1 MSRTRRERGAAA
13 VEMAI
18 ILPLLLLVIGGLV
31 DFGRAYYLNV
41 TATSA
46 AREGARMVAMG
57 YTTAQANARIT
68 AAMPTNM
75 QFTTVLVACPNA
87 AETGSA
93 TVTITNGAGANQF
106 HWMVLNVMPSF
117 FGGSVP
123 LPTLSSKGS
132 MRCNG

>member
-1 MSRTRRERGAAA
+1 MTRSRRERGAAA

-41 TATSA
+41 VTTSA
-46 AREGARMVAMG
+46 AREGARMVALG
-57 YTTAQANARIT
+57 CTSGQASARVT
-68 AAMPTNM
+68 AAMPTNIAY
-75 QFTTVLVACPNA
+75 TTTQVACPNG

-93 TVTITNGAGANQF
+93 TVTVTNGAGATQF
-106 HWMVLNVMPSF
+106 HWMVLNVIPSF

-123 LPTLSSKGS
+123 VPTIRSTGS

>member
-1 MSRTRRERGAAA
+1 MSRRPRERGAAA

-31 DFGRAYYLNV
+31 DFGRAYYYKSVSAN
-41 TATSA
+41 A

-57 YTTAQANARIT
+57 YTTAEATTRINSAVGT
-68 AAMPTNM
+68 LPTGM
-75 QFTTVLVACPNA
+75 STTKSYATCPNFGNA
-87 AETGSA
+87 GTA
-93 TVTITNGAGANQF
+93 TVTVTGF
-106 HWMVLNVMPSF
+106 SWTVLNVIPSF

-123 LPTLSSKGS
+123 VPVLSSTGS